1 MKKSGITGK
10 KYEIK
15 DDDID
20 KYLGESYLSAIIEN
34 QPGLIWLKDINGKVL
49 TVNSEFVKACNIS
62 SIEEAIG
69 KTDFE
74 LWGKEIAEKFSADDR
89 KVIETRQPLMVEEY
103 IIVNGE
109 KKWYETFK
117 KAIIDENDNVKG
129 TTGYARDITQRKQ
142 AVEALRISEAR
153 FKAVSHSASDA
164 IITANSTGSIV
175 DWNKSAESIFGYSE
189 EEIIGKPLTVLMEE
203 KYHSIHSGGFQPSA
217 ESNVIG
223 RTVELSGVKKSG
235 KLFPMELSL
244 SKWETSEGSFYT
256 GIIRDVTE
264 RHTAQAELENSRQ
277 FLERIINTLSEPV
290 FVKDKNHKFVLL
302 NDKFCKFMGYEK
314 EELIGKGDSDFFPK
328 EQIDVFIAKDNEVFE
343 SEQDN
348 INEEYFTNAEGKTL
362 TIVTKKSVFKRKSGE
377 KFIVG
382 IINDVTDI
390 KANQIALEESEQLL
404 RESQKIA
411 GLGNFETDFKTLIW
425 KSSEVLDEI
434 FGIDSGFE
442 HNIENWVS
450 IMHPDYRDEM
460 NDYFFSVIQNHI
472 KFDKEYKFIRQSDGE
487 VRWGHGLGVIKYDEE
502 GKPAKLVG
510 TVQDITERKKMDEA
524 LISAKETA
532 EASDKLKT
540 AFLNNISHEIR
551 TPLNGIL
558 GFGELVTQQGIT
570 HENKQKFLRHLQK
583 STKRL
588 MNTVT
593 DYMDI
598 SLIVSDSMRVN
609 AEEVDLPGLIE
620 KVSGEFCDTAKLKGI
635 QFYQTIPESC
645 GNVIINSD
653 SELIEKALYQLLN
666 NAFKFTTKGEIS
678 ICLEKTSGNA
688 VISVRDTG
696 IGISKESMEYI
707 FDYFRQESEGI
718 VRFFEGNGLGLSIA
732 KGIIELL
739 GGELRVESEKG
750 TGSVFF
756 VRLPYAETNKR
767 TSKNKVAVQGNR
779 FPNLLLVEDDESNM
793 YLLEMFFKNNDK
805 VKIYKATDGREA
817 FSMCLK
823 NPEINIVFM
832 DLKMPGIDGYKA
844 TGMIK
849 THNPDMKIIA
859 LTAYAMSGD
868 EKKAL
873 EVGCDDYIPKPV
885 NMEIL
890 AEKMRHQGF
899 DI

>member
-1 MKKSGITGK
+1 MKKSGIAGK
-10 KYEIK
+10 KYEVK
-15 DDDID
+15 DEDID
-20 KYLGESYLSAIIEN
+20 KYLRESYLSAIIEN

-74 LWGKEIAEKFSADDR
+74 LWEKEIAEKFSTDDKR
-89 KVIETRQPLMVEEY
+89 VIETRQSLTVEEY

-117 KAIIDENDNVKG
+117 KAIIDENGNVKG

-142 AVEALRISEAR
+142 ADEALRKSEAR

-164 IITANSTGSIV
+164 IITANSNGSIV
-175 DWNKSAESIFGYSE
+175 DWNKSAEFIFGYSE
-189 EEIIGKPLTVLMEE
+189 EEIIGNPLTVLMEE

-244 SKWETSEGSFYT
+244 SKWETTEGSFYT

-434 FGIDSGFE
+434 FGIDAGFE
-442 HNIENWVS
+442 HTVENWVS

-487 VRWGHGLGVIKYDEE
+487 VRWAHGLGIIQYDADNN
-502 GKPAKLVG
+502 PVKLVG

-524 LISAKETA
+524 LIAAKEKA

-570 HENKQKFLRHLQK
+570 HENKQKFLGHLQK

-598 SLIVSDSMRVN
+598 SLVVSGGFQVNPEEVNISKLIRKVSDDFSDTAKGKGLQFN
-609 AEEVDLPGLIE
+609 QKVDKSCAGLAVYSDPELIE
-620 KVSGEFCDTAKLKGI
+620 KV
-635 QFYQTIPESC
+635 
-645 GNVIINSD
+645 
-653 SELIEKALYQLLN
+653 LYQVLN
-666 NAFKFTTKGEIS
+666 NAFKFTHNGQITVS
-678 ICLEKTSGNA
+678 LNKTNERILIEVS
-688 VISVRDTG
+688 DTG
-696 IGISKESMEYI
+696 IGMSPESQKYI
-707 FDYFRQESEGI
+707 FDFFRQESEGI
-718 VRFFEGNGLGLSIA
+718 GRFYEGNGLGLSIA
-732 KGIIELL
+732 KGIVELL
-739 GGELRVESEKG
+739 GGEISVTSEKG
-750 TGSVFF
+750 EGSAF
-756 VRLPYAETNKR
+756 LISIPYTEAVIKKSEKESKY
-767 TSKNKVAVQGNR
+767 TSKR
-779 FPNLLLVEDDESNM
+779 PNLLIVEDDESNM
-793 YLLEMFFKNNDK
+793 YLLEMYFRDIAN
-805 VKIYKATDGREA
+805 VKLYKATNGQEA
-817 FSMCLK
+817 FKMCRQ
-823 NPEINIVFM
+823 NPEINIILM
-832 DLKMPGIDGYKA
+832 DMKMPVIDGYKA
-844 TGMIK
+844 TVMIK
-849 THNPDMKIIA
+849 AHNPDVKIIA

-868 EKKAL
+868 GRRAIEA
-873 EVGCDDYIPKPV
+873 GCDDYIPKPV
-885 NMEIL
+885 VLDKLID
-890 AEKMRHQGF
+890 KMQSMGF
-899 DI
+899 DV